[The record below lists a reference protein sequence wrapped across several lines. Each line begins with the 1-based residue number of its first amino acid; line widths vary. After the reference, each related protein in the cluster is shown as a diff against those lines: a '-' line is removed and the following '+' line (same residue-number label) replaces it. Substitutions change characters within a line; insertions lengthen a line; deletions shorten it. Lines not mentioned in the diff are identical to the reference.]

1 MSLPQNIEHSV
12 PRTNTD
18 QSIINHQADLKACSR
33 CPEMIQPVI
42 TGTPVASS
50 IMIIGQ
56 APGIREGDIGRPFGW
71 TAGKTLF
78 KWFSSIGVD
87 EAEFREQVY
96 MAAVCRCFPG
106 KNPKGSGD
114 RVPDKQEIATCKHW
128 LEEEYQL
135 LQPKLIIPVGKLA
148 ITQYLSA
155 KKLVD
160 VVGQQFVI
168 DTPLLQADCIPLP
181 HPSGLSTW
189 FNMEPGKSLLQDALA
204 LIEAHSAWQEIIDT
218 KLA

>member
-1 MSLPQNIEHSV
+1 MSSTQRYI

-18 QSIINHQADLKACSR
+18 QSIINHQAELKACSR
-33 CPEMIQPVI
+33 CPKMIQPVI

-78 KWFSSIGVD
+78 KWFSSIGMD
-87 EAEFREQVY
+87 EAQFREQVY

-114 RVPDKQEIATCKHW
+114 RVPDKQEIANCKYW
-128 LEEEYQL
+128 LKNEYQL

-148 ITQYLSA
+148 IAQYLSA

-160 VVGQQFVI
+160 AVGQQFVI
-168 DTPLLQADCIPLP
+168 DTPELQADCIPLP

-189 FNMEPGKSLLQDALA
+189 FNMEPGKTLLQDALA
-204 LIEAHSAWQEIIDT
+204 LIENHNAWKELQ
-218 KLA
+218 

>member
-1 MSLPQNIEHSV
+1 MQDKIIHH
-12 PRTNTD
+12 
-18 QSIINHQADLKACSR
+18 QSELQACTR
-33 CPEMIQPVI
+33 CPNMIQPVI
-42 TGTPVASS
+42 TGAPVVSQ
-50 IMIIGQ
+50 IMLIGQ

-87 EAEFREQVY
+87 ETEFREHVY
-96 MAAVCRCFPG
+96 IAAVCRCFPG

-128 LEEEYQL
+128 LEAEYKI

-148 ITQYLSA
+148 ISQFLTY
-155 KKLVD
+155 KKLTE

-168 DTPLLQADCIPLP
+168 DTPILQADVIPLP

-189 FNMEPGKSLLQDALA
+189 FNREPGKSLLQDALG
-204 LIEAHSAWQEIIDT
+204 LIDTHSAYQSL
-218 KLA
+218 K

>member
-1 MSLPQNIEHSV
+1 MLEQIIHH
-12 PRTNTD
+12 
-18 QSIINHQADLKACSR
+18 QSNLKSCTR
-33 CPEMIQPVI
+33 CPNMIQPVI
-42 TGTPVASS
+42 TGIPVASQ
-50 IMIIGQ
+50 IMLIGQ

-87 EAEFREQVY
+87 EVEFREQVY

-114 RVPDKQEIATCKHW
+114 RVPDKKEIATCKHW
-128 LEEEYQL
+128 LETEYEI

-148 ITQYLSA
+148 ISQFLTY
-155 KKLVD
+155 KKLTE

-168 DTPLLQADCIPLP
+168 DTPLLQADVIPLP

-204 LIEAHSAWQEIIDT
+204 LIESQSVWKELQ
-218 KLA
+218 

>member
-1 MSLPQNIEHSV
+1 MLEKIIHH
-12 PRTNTD
+12 
-18 QSIINHQADLKACSR
+18 QSKLKACKR
-33 CPEMIQPVI
+33 CPKMIQPVI
-42 TGTPVASS
+42 TGTAVASQ
-50 IMIIGQ
+50 IMLIGQ

-87 EAEFREQVY
+87 EADFREQVY
-96 MAAVCRCFPG
+96 IAAVCRCFPG

-114 RVPDKQEIATCKHW
+114 RVPDKQEIASCKHW
-128 LEEEYQL
+128 LEEEYKL

-148 ITQYLSA
+148 ISQFLTY
-155 KKLVD
+155 KKLNE

-168 DTPLLQADCIPLP
+168 DTPLLQADVIPLP

-189 FNMEPGKSLLQDALA
+189 FNKEPGKTLLQDALG
-204 LIEAHSAWQEIIDT
+204 LIEKHSTWHNIQ
-218 KLA
+218 

>member
-1 MSLPQNIEHSV
+1 MLDKIIHH
-12 PRTNTD
+12 
-18 QSIINHQADLKACSR
+18 QSELQACTR
-33 CPEMIQPVI
+33 CPNMIQPVI
-42 TGTPVASS
+42 TGKPVASQ
-50 IMIIGQ
+50 IMLIGQ

-78 KWFSSIGVD
+78 KWFSSIGMD

-114 RVPDKQEIATCKHW
+114 RVPDKQEIATCKQW
-128 LEEEYQL
+128 LEAEYKL

-148 ITQYLSA
+148 ISQFLTY
-155 KKLVD
+155 KKLNE

-168 DTPLLQADCIPLP
+168 DTPLLQADIIPLP

-189 FNMEPGKSLLQDALA
+189 FNSEPGKTLLQDALGP
-204 LIEAHSAWQEIIDT
+204 IKKHSIWHNNPNSQLETRI
-218 KLA
+218 